1 MRVSTTIVFFLVI
14 FVVAVLLFAFDAPSY
29 DVYLKEADSVFLDKD
44 TGRFVAPLTLKNTS
58 NQSMDCTLKAS
69 TEVAYVSEKTGVFE
83 VSLEPGQE
91 QPIKIF
97 FSRQPEQGKIDFN
110 FGLDCPFKLT
120 RHYTKKI
127 ELYSPPSIFFEVR
140 FPKEVYE
147 GTSFELGV
155 SVENFGNSLVEF
167 EVKAKEVDS
176 IGLVEFFDVQ
186 KLDILRT
193 GETFSASIPGRSFLG
208 MDGVSRVKVTV
219 YSDGSEI
226 ESESFDIRVVKH

>member
-1 MRVSTTIVFFLVI
+1 MKLSTTIVFFLAI
-14 FVVAVLLFAFDAPSY
+14 FLVVALLFALDAPSY
-29 DVYLKEADSVFLDKD
+29 DVYLKESDSVFLDKD
-44 TGRFVAPLTLKNTS
+44 TGRFVAPLTIKNTS
-58 NQSMDCTLKAS
+58 NQSMDCTLRAS
-69 TEVAYVSEKTGVFE
+69 TEVAYITEKTGVFE

-127 ELYSPPSIFFEVR
+127 VLCSPPSIVFEVR
-140 FPKEVYE
+140 FPTEVYV
-147 GTSFELGV
+147 GTNFELGV
-155 SVENFGNSLVEF
+155 SVENFGDSMLEF
-167 EVKAKEVDS
+167 EVKAEEVDPV
-176 IGLVEFFDVQ
+176 GLVEFFDVR

-193 GETFSASIPGRSFLG
+193 GETFSAGIPGRSFFG
-208 MDGVSRVKVTV
+208 MDGVSKVKVAV

-226 ESESFDIRVVKH
+226 GSESFDITVVKR